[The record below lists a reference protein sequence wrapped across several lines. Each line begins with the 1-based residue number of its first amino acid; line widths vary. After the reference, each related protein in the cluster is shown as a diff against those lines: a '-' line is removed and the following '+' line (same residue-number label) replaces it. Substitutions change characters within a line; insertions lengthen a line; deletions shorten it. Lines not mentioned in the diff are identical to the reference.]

1 MSKRRVVRR
10 LPPWG
15 AGVQAA
21 LALGAVAAV
30 GHLAG
35 LHALWGLAAGA
46 VAALCCV
53 LAEAGREGGA
63 VPARIWVQLVRC
75 AAVAAWLGWSWTVP
89 GDLAA
94 VLAARWGLD
103 ATGEPLSL
111 AALGVLVA
119 GCQLG
124 AHLGLLTERK
134 TEREPGTGLVLRA
147 SSEWEQRIIR
157 VGGSRFTGVQVHVT
171 PWPNGAGKRVR
182 VVLPGGGVTADDL
195 KRLVPGLAADAD
207 LPRGCGIDVV
217 DPDGAG
223 RRTVDLQV
231 STVNRL
237 EATVDY
243 PRAYEPRSILDDIRI
258 GEHGNSDVASAP
270 IREESWL
277 VVGKRGSGKT
287 TLLHVLTAE
296 IGLCSDAL
304 VWHIDLNGGSLSQPW
319 VESWVNGKLQRCPI
333 DWAAPEINE
342 AIRMM
347 EAAVRIAKHRKVAY
361 RSLKRR
367 HNVSLLPVSDDLP
380 AIEIIL
386 DEGAEALAAAGKGKA
401 ARLAELLE
409 EIQRIAR
416 DAAVNEVLSTLRG
429 TSDLIPAAMTAQT
442 GVAVC
447 MKVEKEKE
455 LAAVFEWG
463 SGVDHRD
470 LRRKGAGFL
479 RGDGGEIR
487 QFQGWNLLP
496 AQIEELAA
504 VIAEQRPELDAAS
517 AQAAGDDYA
526 GRFERMA
533 ALFADGADVAEVAK
547 GFAGEQGPVSG
558 GPAGSAASWA
568 DPGDIGRTATTV
580 RPELE
585 APSRAAAAPELLVRI
600 LAAAEAAGRPRVAT
614 TWLIEHLELETS
626 AKALAARLAEWGAPV
641 GRQMIAGREVRGP
654 ALRDLKA
661 AVARLSE
668 PPSGSADPGDPPA
681 DPDHPPTA

>member
-1 MSKRRVVRR
+1 
-10 LPPWG
+10 
-15 AGVQAA
+15 
-21 LALGAVAAV
+21 
-30 GHLAG
+30 
-35 LHALWGLAAGA
+35 
-46 VAALCCV
+46 
-53 LAEAGREGGA
+53 
-63 VPARIWVQLVRC
+63 
-75 AAVAAWLGWSWTVP
+75 GWSWTVP

-319 VESWVNGKLQRCPI
+319 VESWVNGKLQR
-333 DWAAPEINE
+333 
-342 AIRMM
+342 
-347 EAAVRIAKHRKVAY
+347 
-361 RSLKRR
+361 
-367 HNVSLLPVSDDLP
+367 
-380 AIEIIL
+380 
-386 DEGAEALAAAGKGKA
+386 
-401 ARLAELLE
+401 
-409 EIQRIAR
+409 
-416 DAAVNEVLSTLRG
+416 
-429 TSDLIPAAMTAQT
+429 
-442 GVAVC
+442 
-447 MKVEKEKE
+447 
-455 LAAVFEWG
+455 
-463 SGVDHRD
+463 
-470 LRRKGAGFL
+470 
-479 RGDGGEIR
+479 
-487 QFQGWNLLP
+487 
-496 AQIEELAA
+496 
-504 VIAEQRPELDAAS
+504 
-517 AQAAGDDYA
+517 
-526 GRFERMA
+526 
-533 ALFADGADVAEVAK
+533 
-547 GFAGEQGPVSG
+547 
-558 GPAGSAASWA
+558 
-568 DPGDIGRTATTV
+568 
-580 RPELE
+580 
-585 APSRAAAAPELLVRI
+585 
-600 LAAAEAAGRPRVAT
+600 
-614 TWLIEHLELETS
+614 
-626 AKALAARLAEWGAPV
+626 
-641 GRQMIAGREVRGP
+641 
-654 ALRDLKA
+654 
-661 AVARLSE
+661 
-668 PPSGSADPGDPPA
+668 
-681 DPDHPPTA
+681 